1 MPTTHQTAPVRVDSA
16 QSQPLRPRWKLA
28 VLVTVLLGFF
38 LMHGLSGADSCAGA
52 LASLPDD
59 AQSSVAM
66 VAANTAAP
74 SAAAAQV
81 VALNGTEAQGAT
93 IRGSSQAAQADDQC
107 CAMGTL
113 CVPQRPQDQ
122 ALLLV
127 LLLIGL
133 AMPVNGSSAG
143 RLIDAIARMARTR
156 RRRTGT
162 ATPTR
167 LLVCI
172 SRT

>member
-1 MPTTHQTAPVRVDSA
+1 MPTHQTAPVRAESA
-16 QSQPLRPRWKLA
+16 RSRPPRPRWKLA

-66 VAANTAAP
+66 VAAH
-74 SAAAAQV
+74 SAALSAADAQA
-81 VALNGTEAQGAT
+81 VAVSGTEARGAT
-93 IRGSSQAAQADDQC
+93 VGGSSQAVQADDQC
-107 CAMGTL
+107 CATGTL

-122 ALLLV
+122 SRLLV
-127 LLLIGL
+127 LLLLGL
-133 AMPVNGSSAG
+133 AMPVNGAGAG
-143 RLIDAIARMARTR
+143 RLIDAIARMARR
-156 RRRTGT
+156 GRQRADT

-167 LLVCI
+167 LLVCV